1 MSMMDDESSDELVYV
16 GLESGPFNL
25 ICRLFDD
32 LYYLIITFEHGI
44 YAENLRTRGGWSS
57 EPGATRG
64 GLRLFRA
71 LGKVG

>member
-44 YAENLRTRGGWSS
+44 IR
-57 EPGATRG
+57 
-64 GLRLFRA
+64 
-71 LGKVG
+71 